1 MQNLAINPIPTGM
14 SPLVDFGV
22 PAPVQD
28 YEARASRAAYLRQA
42 DTEFV
47 QMLDGFRASGGLARL
62 QEVADRCERRGGP
75 DIATLAACL
84 ARKEIICFEWQSQL
98 WLPLFQF
105 NPLDMTIRPQIQP
118 VVAELSCIYGPWD
131 LAYWF
136 SQPNPWLADRAPA
149 DALLSDLPTVLQ
161 AARAD
166 RFISN

>member
-1 MQNLAINPIPTGM
+1 MQNLAHNPISPGISSFGDFRVPT
-14 SPLVDFGV
+14 
-22 PAPVQD
+22 PAGLANAKV
-28 YEARASRAAYLRQA
+28 SRAAYLRQT

-62 QEVADRCERRGGP
+62 QEVTERCERQRGP
-75 DIATLAACL
+75 DIAMLSACM

-98 WLPLFQF
+98 WMPLFQF
-105 NPLDMTIRPQIQP
+105 NPLEMAIRPQIQP

-131 LAYWF
+131 LAFWF
-136 SQPNPWLADRAPA
+136 SQSNPWLADRVPA
-149 DALLSDLPTVLQ
+149 DALLSDFPTVLQ

>member
-1 MQNLAINPIPTGM
+1 MQNLALNPIPTGI
-14 SPLVDFGV
+14 SPLVDFRV
-22 PAPVQD
+22 PAPVQG
-28 YEARASRAAYLRQA
+28 YEARASRAAYLRQT

-75 DIATLAACL
+75 DIPTLSACL

-98 WLPLFQF
+98 WMPLFQF

-118 VVAELSCIYGPWD
+118 VVAELSCIYGRWD